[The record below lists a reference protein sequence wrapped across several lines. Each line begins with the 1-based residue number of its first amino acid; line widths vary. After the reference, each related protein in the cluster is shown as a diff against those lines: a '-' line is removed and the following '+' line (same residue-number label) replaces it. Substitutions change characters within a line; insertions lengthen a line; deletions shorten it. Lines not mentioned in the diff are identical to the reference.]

1 MHLSRLS
8 LIDLLNLPVLIP
20 DNRDVLLGEA
30 CLFSELLLEGQ
41 RLIYIVLL
49 CLSFSFLCGEG
60 GLTNLLTH
68 GRILLSDLL

>member
-8 LIDLLNLPVLIP
+8 LIDLLHLPVLIP
-20 DNRDVLLGEA
+20 DDRDILLGEA

-41 RLIYIVLL
+41 CLIYIVLF

-60 GLTNLLTH
+60 SLTDLFTH